1 MLPAGINFKMKE
13 GKTFDPLP
21 EDVYQ
26 VELFDIELQEKPS
39 YNDKTVMEKVMSFQ
53 FVVLDE
59 GEFRGRSIWKNFVPI
74 YLYIGKNGKNALY
87 QITEAIIARELKDEE
102 IATFGSDFINKLVG
116 YQCRVTVKNKEGK
129 EGKFFS
135 NIDTFLPKKA
145 SLTRLTSEEKEK
157 AVIKHEKEETGKNAF
172 GKEYSEI
179 PTISLDED
187 EFMTNHQ
194 GDNMSDSNNPEVE
207 IVDVPF

>member
-1 MLPAGINFKMKE
+1 MLPAGINFEMKE

-59 GEFRGRSIWKNFVPI
+59 GGFRGRSIWKNFVPT
-74 YLYIGKNGKNALY
+74 YLYIGNNGKNALY

-116 YQCRVTVKNKEGK
+116 YQCRVTVKNKESK

-135 NIDTFLPKKA
+135 NIDTFLPKKV

-157 AVIKHEKEETGKNAF
+157 SVVKHGKEETGKNAF
-172 GKEYSEI
+172 GKENSEI
-179 PTISLDED
+179 PTIQLDEE

-194 GDNMSDSNNPEVE
+194 GDNMSDSNNPEVQ